1 MQRGTLD
8 TGWMEFNLFFV
19 TATGMPAKLLEI
31 GLYRAVAIC
40 QLYSKVRRNEEE
52 IQIVLGQMNDYM
64 KYMSQRKKE
73 VKLGLMEVSNRIG
86 LCNQTSDGVFSLQ
99 FSESLKVY
107 AIDPR
112 DAGRNNLYLRGVQA
126 ILKRSERYYED
137 LERKGAY
144 WFRQY
149 HLFRGGS
156 WLCWM

>member
-1 MQRGTLD
+1 MLTPLSGQKLII
-8 TGWMEFNLFFV
+8 WVN
-19 TATGMPAKLLEI
+19 ATGLPAKLQEI

-73 VKLGLMEVSNRIG
+73 VVLGLKEVSSRIG
-86 LCNQTSDGVFSLQ
+86 LCDQRSDGVFTLQ

-107 AIDPR
+107 DVDPK
-112 DAGRNNLYLRGVQA
+112 DAGRNNLYLRGVHA

-144 WFRQY
+144 WFRQVPSIQ
-149 HLFRGGS
+149 RG
-156 WLCWM
+156 LC